1 MFSKL
6 KLLSSSL
13 LLSALVLLSGCQQPQ
28 SPTTKTI
35 KVGTIAGPETMLAE
49 KAKEVA
55 QKKYGLDIEVVE
67 FTDFAMP
74 NTALNDGSIDANA
87 FQHLPYLQAAI
98 KAKSYHLT
106 PIAKTFIYP
115 MGMYSKKITELSK
128 IPDNAT
134 IAIPND
140 PSNEARALL
149 LLQTAG
155 LITVAKDDS
164 FNVHTVNITH
174 NPKQLKFKSLE
185 AAQLPRILDDVDV
198 AVINTNYAVPA
209 GLSHKNALFLENKD
223 SPYANLIVV
232 REKEKNDPKFVLF
245 VKAMN
250 SEEVLKTAKE
260 LFGEQAIPAW

>member
-1 MFSKL
+1 MFAKL
-6 KLLSSSL
+6 KLLISIL
-13 LLSALVLLSGCQQPQ
+13 LLSTVALLSSCQQQ
-28 SPTTKTI
+28 NAPTAKTI

-55 QKKYGLDIEVVE
+55 QKKYGLNIEVVE

-87 FQHLPYLQAAI
+87 FQHLPYLQAVI
-98 KAKSYHLT
+98 KTQGYHLT

-115 MGMYSKKITELSK
+115 MGIYSKKITELSQL
-128 IPDNAT
+128 PDNAT
-134 IAIPND
+134 VAIPND

-155 LITVAKDDS
+155 LIKVAKDDS
-164 FNVHTVNITH
+164 FNVHTINITH
-174 NPKQLKFKSLE
+174 NPKQLRFKSLE
-185 AAQLPRILDDVDV
+185 AAQLPRILDDVDI

-232 REKEKNDPKFVLF
+232 REKEKDDPKFALF

-250 SEEVLKTAKE
+250 SEEVVKTAKE